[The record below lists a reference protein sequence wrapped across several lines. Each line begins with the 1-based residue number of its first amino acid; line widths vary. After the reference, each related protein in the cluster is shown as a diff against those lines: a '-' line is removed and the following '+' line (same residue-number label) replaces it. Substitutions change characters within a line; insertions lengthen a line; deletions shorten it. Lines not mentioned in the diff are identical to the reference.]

1 MSSTTNIDWNDVIKK
16 EARGNGDEDLGE
28 VQEVGQDYVLVQRGM
43 LNKEKFYVPRD
54 LVESYDGNV
63 LRFRIS
69 EEDAKSRFLRDSPI
83 PSSEAY
89 RDTSTM
95 PRRQE
100 EEKDRTIQETE
111 ETTVPLT
118 EEKLDVSKRTSAK
131 EATITKKP
139 VTETKTVEVPVTHE
153 EISVERRPTSS
164 NTTTTTT
171 ADSPVESEEEIRVPL
186 KEEEVEVTKKPY
198 VKEEV
203 SVKKKPVTE
212 TRRVSQDLR
221 REEVKVKGA
230 AGRKEEEISEDV

>member
-1 MSSTTNIDWNDVIKK
+1 MLVVFNHG
-16 EARGNGDEDLGE
+16 GN
-28 VQEVGQDYVLVQRGM
+28 GQDYVLVQRGM
-43 LNKEKFYVPRD
+43 LNKDKFYVPRD

-69 EEDAKSRFLRDSPI
+69 QEDAKSRFLRDSPI

-89 RDTSTM
+89 GETSTM

-100 EEKDRTIQETE
+100 EEEDRTIQETE

-171 ADSPVESEEEIRVPL
+171 ITADSPVESEEEIRVPL

-212 TRRVSQDLR
+212 TRRINQDLR

-230 AGRKEEEISEDV
+230 AGREKEEISEDI